1 MGGRLGW
8 FPARAIQEMTDD
20 GDSGVF
26 SEYCETL
33 YIHCRYTVD
42 PRTGITSHGRMYLD
56 PMKLFGWEGDRI
68 YVIRHVTGH
77 CTTSNNQ
84 SLQRFLFSILKLW
97 KFHLGY
103 ANDTNF

>member
-42 PRTGITSHGRMYLD
+42 PCTCTLGLFSPTSHGWMYLD

-68 YVIRHVTGH
+68 YVIRHVT
-77 CTTSNNQ
+77 
-84 SLQRFLFSILKLW
+84 
-97 KFHLGY
+97 
-103 ANDTNF
+103 